1 MCGLGCVREKGVD
14 DENKNLRVEI
24 DLFIGIFE
32 KKILMKKSLEV
43 CLQRVCLK
51 KSYLKRE
58 KISGVLNIRFKNSP
72 YKIAPIK

>member
-43 CLQRVCLK
+43 CKGFV
-51 KSYLKRE
+51 
-58 KISGVLNIRFKNSP
+58 
-72 YKIAPIK
+72 